1 MGARRRRGLRGRR
14 GVRALATEGK
24 ANGRA
29 GELVVP
35 LEAVGVC
42 AVWLRCSAT
51 VTPCRSP
58 ETGDV
63 RRPAW
68 GFADR
73 VDVASVAGALG
84 RLAGAAGA
92 ARPREERMAPD
103 SMRK

>member
-14 GVRALATEGK
+14 GVRALATEEK

-35 LEAVGVC
+35 LEAVGVG

-58 ETGDV
+58 ENGDV

-73 VDVASVAGALG
+73 VDRPSRW
-84 RLAGAAGA
+84 RLAVSRVQL
-92 ARPREERMAPD
+92 ARRDRGG
-103 SMRK
+103 SVWRLTR